1 MSRVQYERLS
11 IKGGFF
17 MNLPNQKSALFEYD
31 GKPALKE
38 VVPLG
43 LQHVVAM
50 IVGCVA
56 PALIVSGIADL
67 SPTDRIMLVQA
78 SLFFSG
84 IATLIQIFPI
94 GNKIGSKLPV
104 IMGVS
109 FAYVPTLTAIVGEF
123 NIATVLGA
131 QIVGGAIAIIFGL
144 FLKKIVKFFP
154 PLITGT
160 VIFSIGLSLY
170 TVAINYIAGG
180 VGSPTFGSPK
190 NWAVAMITLAVVIFL
205 NYFTKGAI
213 KLASILIG
221 IIVGYIVAFFM
232 GMVSFDAVHAAGYF
246 QAPSPMHFG
255 IEFHMTAIISMAV
268 MFIINSVQAIGDLSA
283 TTGGGLD
290 RVPTDK
296 ELSGGIIGNGFSSML
311 GALFGCMPTATYS
324 QNVGIVTL
332 NKVINKWVFA
342 FASLMVIIAGLVPKF
357 ASVLT
362 TIPQCVL
369 GGATISVFA
378 TITMTGIKMI
388 ASNNLT
394 MRNSAVV
401 GLSVAIG
408 VGIVQVPNA
417 LALFPTWFISIFGKS
432 SIVVTTII
440 AIILNLILPKD
451 QADTAANEKTA

>member
-1 MSRVQYERLS
+1 M
-11 IKGGFF
+11 
-17 MNLPNQKSALFEYD
+17 
-31 GKPALKE
+31 
-38 VVPLG
+38 
-43 LQHVVAM
+43 
-50 IVGCVA
+50 
-56 PALIVSGIADL
+56 
-67 SPTDRIMLVQA
+67 
-78 SLFFSG
+78 
-84 IATLIQIFPI
+84 
-94 GNKIGSKLPV
+94 
-104 IMGVS
+104 
-109 FAYVPTLTAIVGEF
+109 
-123 NIATVLGA
+123 
-131 QIVGGAIAIIFGL
+131 VGGAIAIIFGL

-221 IIVGYIVAFFM
+221 IIVGYIVAFFL

-332 NKVINKWVFA
+332 NKVINKWVFT

-417 LALFPTWFISIFGKS
+417 LALFPAWFISIFGKS

-451 QADTAANEKTA
+451 QADTATNEKTA